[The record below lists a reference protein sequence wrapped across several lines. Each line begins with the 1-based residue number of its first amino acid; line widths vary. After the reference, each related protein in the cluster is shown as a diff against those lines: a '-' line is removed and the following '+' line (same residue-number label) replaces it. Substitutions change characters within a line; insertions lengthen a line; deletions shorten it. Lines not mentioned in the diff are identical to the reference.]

1 MYINL
6 YLFTGLKSNNSS
18 TIPTIVKT
26 KMNNENI
33 TSNLLAFNF
42 EKNPPENPNAMSD
55 EEWENR
61 SLYDQKIAFR

>member
-1 MYINL
+1 
-6 YLFTGLKSNNSS
+6 
-18 TIPTIVKT
+18 
-26 KMNNENI
+26 MNKENI